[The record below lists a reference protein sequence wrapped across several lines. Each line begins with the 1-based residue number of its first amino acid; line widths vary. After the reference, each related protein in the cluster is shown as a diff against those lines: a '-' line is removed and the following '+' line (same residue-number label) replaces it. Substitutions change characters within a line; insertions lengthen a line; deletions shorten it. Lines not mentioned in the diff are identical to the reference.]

1 MIEPSSSGV
10 VVTFKT
16 RRDAE
21 NATQNISTIKF
32 KENFQLN
39 YSWFDEKKSKS
50 DKINLSKNLNE
61 LKNVDE
67 DDQEVSHYSTLI
79 KLNLYFIFIIIIISL
94 KIEALPDELM
104 LDDVEDEDDTEDES
118 EARNWKG

>member
-1 MIEPSSSGV
+1 VIEPSSSGV

>member
-1 MIEPSSSGV
+1 VIEPSSSGA

-16 RRDAE
+16 RHDAE
-21 NATQNISTIKF
+21 TATQNISTIKF

-50 DKINLSKNLNE
+50 DKINLSKNLNQ

-67 DDQEVSHYSTLI
+67 DDQEVSYYSTLI
-79 KLNLYFIFIIIIISL
+79 KLNLYFIFIFIIILL
-94 KIEALPDELM
+94 KIEALPDHM